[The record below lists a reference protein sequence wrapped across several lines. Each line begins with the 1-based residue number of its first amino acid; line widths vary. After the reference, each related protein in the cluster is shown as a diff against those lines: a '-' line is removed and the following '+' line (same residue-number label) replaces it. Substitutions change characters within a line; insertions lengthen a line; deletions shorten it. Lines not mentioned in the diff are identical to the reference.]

1 MKRLLLM
8 LCSAAALA
16 APLAVAPP
24 ALAGTYHMAM
34 DTSKSTDGWTLSHD
48 GGFWGCSLSSRPGP
62 CADADVP
69 VPTSLRLFAR
79 GDVKAG
85 GLAFWSWETPPT
97 VSIASG
103 SVTVSY
109 ATTADTRVFMK
120 ARLRNFAYA
129 SQPQLHTAA
138 DDGTASW
145 KIPAG
150 NSNVGLFLTSLADHS
165 FSNKWSNTLRVVSMD
180 AMLRDDIAPVATVTG
195 PLASGQWLNQAQAV
209 CATVSASDA
218 GSGVASSQ
226 LRDNLASLL
235 DSHTLAIA
243 AVAQPGD
250 PSYVHDL
257 CLTPSHLTDGSHDLV
272 VRVADAAGEAVEV
285 PFTTRVDSH
294 APTAIAT
301 APADTTQR
309 QPVVSFSVDPG
320 PSGLSDFQAWVDG
333 QPMAVSGTDAF
344 YQSPADLAFGAHTV
358 TWSATDQA
366 GNHRD
371 GFWTFRVVDALPP
384 VLSGAAPL
392 AGSGSELRRPPLAF
406 TLADDGSGIDP
417 ATLHVLLDGSDV
429 APFGTLI
436 DGHFGYVPAG
446 DLGYGHHTV
455 SVSVSDRYGNAMA
468 PQQWGFDVIDATPPA
483 LGDVRP
489 DDGSAGADRTPAISF
504 AVADLGIGLDPASIL
519 LTVDGRDVTARG
531 VLAGGRFAYV
541 PADPLGYGSH
551 SVSAR
556 ATDRSG
562 NVSPPLTWSFQVRD
576 ETPPVIAQRSPLPGS
591 TVVGATPIGFAV
603 SDDGTGV
610 DEDTLRVTV
619 DGSDVTSWGSFG
631 SGRFLYAPG
640 NLGAGVHT
648 VAVTVADTSGNVAG
662 PVMWQFA
669 VADPARVAVS
679 ALSVPSRITAG
690 GSARLRYRATANGN
704 RLVGTGLR
712 LESRPAGQ
720 ARFSDAGVRV
730 TDAGGEASW
739 TVRPRT
745 TTEYRVVVVESEAE
759 SDVRTVVVGQRVSLS
774 AARSRVHRG
783 GTIHLSGSVQ
793 PAHAGAAVRV
803 KLLTRRGWVTVS
815 RPHLSAR
822 SRFAATLL
830 PRVSGRYVFRVV
842 AAATA
847 ANATGTSRSVTVRVG

>member
-1 MKRLLLM
+1 M
-8 LCSAAALA
+8 LIT
-16 APLAVAPP
+16 PP

-48 GGFWGCSLSSRPGP
+48 NGFWGCSLSSRPGP

-69 VPTSLRLFAR
+69 APTSLRLFAR

-129 SQPQLHTAA
+129 SQPQLHTAS

-226 LRDNLASLL
+226 LRDNLASVL
-235 DSHTLAIA
+235 DSHALAIA
-243 AVAQPGD
+243 AVSQPGD
-250 PSYVHDL
+250 PSYMHDL

-320 PSGLSDFQAWVDG
+320 PSGLSDFQGWVDG
-333 QPMAVSGTDAF
+333 QPMGVSGADAF
-344 YQSPADLAFGAHTV
+344 YQPPADLAFGAHTV

-384 VLSGAAPL
+384 VLSGAAPM
-392 AGSGSELRRPPLAF
+392 AGSGGELRRPPLAF

-436 DGHFGYVPAG
+436 DGHFGYVPAA

-468 PQQWGFDVIDATPPA
+468 PQQWGFDVIDATPPV

-489 DDGSAGADRTPAISF
+489 DDGSAGADRTPVISF
-504 AVADLGIGLDPASIL
+504 AVSDPGTGLDPAAIS

-531 VLAGGRFAYV
+531 GAGGRPLRLPARGTARLWQPQRLRACHRPIRERV
-541 PADPLGYGSH
+541 PAAHLVVPGARRDAARDRPAQPAAGIDGGGGDADRVCGQRRRHRRRRRHAAGDRRRLRRHVLGQLRLRPLRLRAGEPRRGRAHGRRDRRRHVRQRGRPRSCGS
-551 SVSAR
+551 SPWPTRRGWRCRRCRSRRASRPAAR
-556 ATDRSG
+556 RG
-562 NVSPPLTWSFQVRD
+562 
-576 ETPPVIAQRSPLPGS
+576 
-591 TVVGATPIGFAV
+591 
-603 SDDGTGV
+603 
-610 DEDTLRVTV
+610 
-619 DGSDVTSWGSFG
+619 
-631 SGRFLYAPG
+631 
-640 NLGAGVHT
+640 
-648 VAVTVADTSGNVAG
+648 
-662 PVMWQFA
+662 
-669 VADPARVAVS
+669 
-679 ALSVPSRITAG
+679 
-690 GSARLRYRATANGN
+690 LRYRATANGN
-704 RLVGTGLR
+704 PLVGTGLR

-720 ARFSDAGVRV
+720 AGFSDAGVRV
-730 TDAGGEASW
+730 TDAGGDASW
-739 TVRPRT
+739 AVHPRV

-803 KLLTRRGWVTVS
+803 QLLTRRGWVTVS

-842 AAATA
+842 VAATA
-847 ANATGTSRSVTVRVG
+847 GNATGTSRSVTVRVG